1 VAASVPDLSNMKARI
16 GGITEVAVT
25 LSREMEIEVLPCG
38 ADLDSATRAMAR
50 RFDQSPR
57 PTAVF
62 ALFIQATL
70 AALREIARR
79 GLTIPDDISLAGFD
93 DCEWMQLMH
102 PPIATVIQPV
112 EEMAERAWRQL
123 LGRMENPDEV
133 VRRFQL
139 PCQLDFRGS
148 IGRLLPRD

>member
-1 VAASVPDLSNMKARI
+1 
-16 GGITEVAVT
+16 
-25 LSREMEIEVLPCG
+25 MEIEVLPCG

-133 VRRFQL
+133 VRRFQPL
-139 PCQLDFRGS
+139 PARFQ
-148 IGRLLPRD
+148 GRSARYCLKIKLLSTRLASGK